1 VTRAARTPR
10 RAVHRQEG
18 TTMLVAKLAALVAFA
33 FSLMG
38 CPLGGTTWSHRVTGD
53 HGDALYS
60 KAWAKDGRARFECV
74 ESSSGKCW
82 YTVFRD
88 DCDSDACVDK
98 PIARFALARGDER
111 EFTGLRDFRFCV
123 ARDAAQPRPDC
134 REP

>member
-1 VTRAARTPR
+1 
-10 RAVHRQEG
+10 
-18 TTMLVAKLAALVAFA
+18 MIAKLAALVAFA

-38 CPLGGTTWSHRVTGD
+38 CPFGGATWSHRITGD
-53 HGDALYS
+53 HGDSLYS

-88 DCDSDACVDK
+88 DCDSDTCLDE
-98 PIARFALARGDER
+98 PIARFALARGGER

-123 ARDAAQPRPDC
+123 AGEAARPRPDC
-134 REP
+134 LDP